1 MYEKVCYNK
10 QMGFRV
16 HHTLGYSAG
25 DSTLDYPHYSVD
37 VLILYFL
44 QGAGNIL
51 VEGKCYNMQA
61 GDIVFTTPS
70 EVFRCTVDDHQKHER
85 IGLHVND
92 CLVKC
97 FPGNNTDLFK
107 AFYKHRNGMGNH
119 IPAKQVAALGL
130 DKELKHLLELVKQ
143 NDTISPLLAACK
155 VIEILAKLSKTIVS
169 DAPVSD
175 TKMQDNPIVNRVLEY
190 LNGHLYEDIN
200 LDQIAETFSVAPS
213 YLSHLFKKQTGFS
226 LWNYV
231 IYRRIYQFNELVK
244 NHCPLEEA
252 SRQVG
257 FHNYSNFYRL
267 YKKYMN
273 LTPMQFKKECH
284 SL

>member
-1 MYEKVCYNK
+1 M
-10 QMGFRV
+10 
-16 HHTLGYSAG
+16 
-25 DSTLDYPHYSVD
+25 
-37 VLILYFL
+37 
-44 QGAGNIL
+44 
-51 VEGKCYNMQA
+51 
-61 GDIVFTTPS
+61 
-70 EVFRCTVDDHQKHER
+70 
-85 IGLHVND
+85 
-92 CLVKC
+92 
-97 FPGNNTDLFK
+97 
-107 AFYKHRNGMGNH
+107 
-119 IPAKQVAALGL
+119 
-130 DKELKHLLELVKQ
+130 
-143 NDTISPLLAACK
+143 
-155 VIEILAKLSKTIVS
+155 SKTIVS

-273 LTPMQFKKECH
+273 MTPMQFKKECH